1 MAVLIHVIIDKEKNT
16 LLIKAFGISKFTRL
30 INNKQFVLDALRKN
44 RQRAPPITL

>member
-30 INNKQFVLDALRKN
+30 IYIFIYFYDFIIISNLY
-44 RQRAPPITL
+44 